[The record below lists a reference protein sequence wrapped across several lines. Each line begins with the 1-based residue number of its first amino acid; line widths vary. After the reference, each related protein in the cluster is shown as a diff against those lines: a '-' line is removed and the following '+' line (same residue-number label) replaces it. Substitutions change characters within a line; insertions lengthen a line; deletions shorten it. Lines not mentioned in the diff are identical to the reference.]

1 MTDDETANR
10 SLVFDQVQTVFRN
23 ELKLPSLELSPAH
36 TPADIPKWDSL
47 RSMMI
52 LRKLEKHFNVRIGV
66 EKAVSI
72 KSVGDLVAALEEKV
86 NHG

>member
-1 MTDDETANR
+1 MNGTSEK
-10 SLVFDQVQTVFRN
+10 SSVFNEVQTVFRS
-23 ELKLPSLELSPAH
+23 ELKLPALELSPAH

-47 RSMMI
+47 RSMVI

-66 EKAVSI
+66 ERAVSI
-72 KSVGDLVAALEEKV
+72 KSVGDLVAALEEKL